1 MTDHVEV
8 FADIT
13 CPFTHVGL
21 KRVVEHLDRVSDDVE
36 VIVRAW
42 PLEWVNG
49 QPLVADIVEMK
60 AGILDDQLGLS
71 NFGGLD
77 VEQWPDT
84 TIPALNLAATA
95 YEKDPA
101 TGLAVSMELRTA
113 VFEEGQNVADGAVL
127 EAIAAKHG
135 LGAPAREA
143 SPAVVADYEAGK
155 EMGVIGS
162 PHFFSQGTDF
172 FCPALDIGHD
182 ESGGL
187 TARFDPEGLQSF
199 LDIVHPLE
207 ETA

>member
-21 KRVVEHLDRVSDDVE
+21 KRVVEHLGKVSDDVE

-49 QPLVADIVEMK
+49 KPLVAELVKMK
-60 AGILDDQLGLS
+60 AGILDEQLGLS

-77 VEQWPDT
+77 IEKWPDT
-84 TIPALNLAATA
+84 TIPALNLAAAA
-95 YEKDPA
+95 YEKDA
-101 TGLAVSMELRTA
+101 DTGLAVSMELRVA
-113 VFEEGQNVADGAVL
+113 LFEEEKDIADPEVL
-127 EAIAAKHG
+127 AEIAARHG
-135 LGAPAREA
+135 LEPPAAEA
-143 SPAVVADYEAGK
+143 TEAVTADYEAGK

-162 PHFFSQGTDF
+162 PHFFSRGKDF

-182 ESGGL
+182 DSGGL
-187 TARFDPEGLQSF
+187 IARFDPVGLQSF
-199 LDIVHPLE
+199 LDMVHPLE
-207 ETA
+207 ETS

>member
-21 KRVVEHLDRVSDDVE
+21 KRVVAHLGQVSDDVE

-49 QPLVADIVEMK
+49 QPLVADIVRMK
-60 AGILDDQLGLS
+60 AGILDEQLGLS

-77 VEQWPDT
+77 VERWPET
-84 TIPALNLAATA
+84 TIPALNLAAAA
-95 YEKDPA
+95 YEVDPA
-101 TGLAVSMELRTA
+101 TGLAVSLELRA
-113 VFEEGQNVADGAVL
+113 ALFEEGRNVAAADVL
-127 EAIAAKHG
+127 AAIAQEHG
-135 LGAPAREA
+135 VELPSREA
-143 SPAVVADYEAGK
+143 SAAVTADYEAGK
-155 EMGVIGS
+155 ELGVIGS

-182 ESGGL
+182 DSGGL
-187 TARFDPEGLQSF
+187 TARFDPVGLQSF
-199 LDIVHPLE
+199 LDAVHPVE
-207 ETA
+207 ETR

>member
-13 CPFTHVGL
+13 CPLTHVGL
-21 KRVVEHLDRVSDDVE
+21 KRVVAHLDQVSDDVE

-49 QPLVADIVEMK
+49 MPLDADIVKMK

-71 NFGGLD
+71 NFGGFD
-77 VEQWPDT
+77 VERWPDT
-84 TIPALNLAATA
+84 TIPALNLAAAA

-101 TGLAVSMELRTA
+101 TGLAVSLELRA
-113 VFEEGQNVADGAVL
+113 ALFEEAKNIADGDVL
-127 EAIAAKHG
+127 ADIAAQHG
-135 LGAPAREA
+135 LDSPAEEA
-143 SPAVVADYEAGK
+143 SPAVTADYEAGQ

-162 PHFFSQGTDF
+162 PHFFSRGTDF

-187 TARFDPEGLQSF
+187 TARFDPVGLQSF

-207 ETA
+207 ETS